1 MYPLCRAATLAL
13 DVFVW
18 YDTRMTKR
26 RYVWLLIISILV
38 IVGLHENGR
47 SVRSSPLTYREY
59 ANQAVQALLQNF
71 YDGRGRWRACVGI
84 CRASNS
90 DWGADALTYTLFFHW
105 KTTHDAAVVPYFK
118 TLEQTAPLYRAPC
131 TGATCKSWSDVPEWD
146 SVAAS
151 RDYEVTADPLALTK
165 AKAAYQR
172 VEGSNAYALGAC
184 PGIRYQI
191 PFGGGGGLKTLETDA
206 NSIKAGILL
215 YRSTKDATYLN
226 TAVRRYAAVRQ
237 YFLDPQVAL
246 YSVYVFDNGKNCTQL
261 PHRFFSSVNGLMM
274 YNGFMLAQLT
284 RNTTYLRDAQ
294 ATAAAVSQ
302 NLSDARG
309 IHEDLQAEND
319 IVEPLVEAMYDL
331 TGTGDGIAN
340 AWIMRNAAAAV
351 SSRAANGPYG
361 RFFGGPPPSAPITSW
376 QTSGGLSL
384 EIAAAATDP
393 NGSPPTTKEWQQAT
407 FVSNS
412 VTKLPARVR
421 FTGSAI
427 ALIGTLG
434 EVCCQPGH
442 ARVFIDGRETFDN
455 TGIWQNKSSSGHT
468 FTNAVLFAWRWPTS
482 GTHTL
487 DFYPGIYNPK
497 EGGPFLHLQGY
508 FIP

>member
-1 MYPLCRAATLAL
+1 M
-13 DVFVW
+13 W
-18 YDTRMTKR
+18 YDTRMAKP
-26 RYVWLLIISILV
+26 RYVWLIIGMLLIA
-38 IVGLHENGR
+38 GLREHSR
-47 SVRSSPLTYREY
+47 SARSNPQTYRDY
-59 ANQAVQALLQNF
+59 AVQAVQALLQNF
-71 YDGRGRWRACVGI
+71 YDGSGRWRACVGI

-90 DWGADALTYTLFFHW
+90 DWGADSLTYTLYFHW
-105 KTTHDAAVVPYFK
+105 KTTHDATIVPYFK
-118 TLEQTAPLYRAPC
+118 TLEQTAPLYRSAC
-131 TGATCKSWSDVPEWD
+131 IGAACKSWSDVPEWD

-151 RDYEVTADPLALTK
+151 RDYEITADPIALNK
-165 AKAAYQR
+165 AKAAYER

-206 NSIKAGILL
+206 NAIKAGILL
-215 YRSTKDATYLN
+215 YRFTKDSTYLN

-237 YFLDPQVAL
+237 SFLDPQVAL
-246 YSVYVFDNGKNCTQL
+246 YTVYLFDDGKTCTQL

-284 RNTTYLRDAQ
+284 RNAAYLRDAQ
-294 ATAAAVSQ
+294 ATAAAVSRH
-302 NLSDARG
+302 LSDARG

-331 TGTGDGIAN
+331 AGNGDGIAKS
-340 AWIMRNAAAAV
+340 WIIRNAAAAV
-351 SSRAANGPYG
+351 SSRAANGAYG
-361 RFFGGPPPSAPITSW
+361 RFFGGPPPTAPITSW
-376 QTSGGLSL
+376 QTNGGLSL
-384 EIAAAATDP
+384 EMAAAAIDP

-407 FVSNS
+407 FFSNNI
-412 VTKLPARVR
+412 TKLPATMS
-421 FTGSAI
+421 FTGSGV

-434 EVCCQPGH
+434 EICCQPGH
-442 ARVFIDGRETFDN
+442 ARVFIDGRETFDK

-468 FTNAVLFAWRWPTS
+468 LVNAVLFASRWSST

-487 DFYPGIYNPK
+487 EFYPGVYNSK
-497 EGGPFLHLQGY
+497 EGGPFLHLAGY